1 MTATVTEQAQ
11 QPASAEPQAA
21 PKPNPP
27 TVHVSDGRIDRAPR
41 APEHNPS
48 VLESLL
54 EQPIKYRM
62 ALEPTT
68 FDEGWR
74 VSQIVA
80 KLHLCQVTAPED
92 AYARI
97 LTGRAIGLPA
107 MASIQGI
114 ALIYQKKTD
123 SFVPCMYAKLKLA
136 LALSRHDIIEYI
148 RPKTISDTKAIWV
161 GKRHGQPEQEYEFTW
176 EDAKRAELVGRG
188 GGAEGG
194 NNYDRHPKA
203 MLSWRA
209 CGRLCD
215 IIAADVL
222 NGIATREEVQDEA
235 DRPEEPSDTIPA
247 PPAQAAPPRDFGA
260 EAEVIKQGLTEAFE
274 RKDDGA
280 KKSMREAFKKFEAE
294 APEAI
299 CQDIREHYTKEVA
312 KAKAAAKA
320 PPASS
325 APQVAAVESTG
336 GQQSLVTT

>member
-1 MTATVTEQAQ
+1 MTATVTESTG
-11 QPASAEPQAA
+11 QPSAETQAA
-21 PKPNPP
+21 PKPTAAPER
-27 TVHVSDGRIDRAPR
+27 SPR
-41 APEHNPS
+41 APEHNPG

-54 EQPIKYRM
+54 EQPLKYRM

-74 VSQIVA
+74 VAQIVT
-80 KLHLCQVTAPED
+80 KLRLCQVTTPED
-92 AYARI
+92 GYARI
-97 LTGRAIGLPA
+97 LTGRSIGLPA

-114 ALIYQKKTD
+114 ALIYQKKQD

-136 LALSRHDIIEYI
+136 LALSRHDVIEYI
-148 RPKTISDTKAIWV
+148 RPKTISDVKAVWV

-235 DRPEEPSDTIPA
+235 DRQTTIDTSVPES
-247 PPAQAAPPRDFGA
+247 PAQAAPPRDFAA
-260 EAEVIKQGLTEAFE
+260 EAEVMKQALTLAFE
-274 RKDDGA
+274 RKDDAA
-280 KKSMREAFKKFEAE
+280 KRSMREAFKKFEAE

-299 CQDIREHYTKEVA
+299 CQDIREHYNKEIA
-312 KAKAAAKA
+312 KAKAAAK
-320 PPASS
+320 SL
-325 APQVAAVESTG
+325 APQST
-336 GQQSLVTT
+336 QPTTTAGNPW